1 MEVYIQVN
9 KQMSYMYMA
18 VRMVGYMIRYILV
31 PVLIADP
38 QATVVLLAYLSAYL
52 AL

>member
-1 MEVYIQVN
+1 
-9 KQMSYMYMA
+9 MSYLYIG
-18 VRMVGYMIRYILV
+18 VKMVGYMIRYILV